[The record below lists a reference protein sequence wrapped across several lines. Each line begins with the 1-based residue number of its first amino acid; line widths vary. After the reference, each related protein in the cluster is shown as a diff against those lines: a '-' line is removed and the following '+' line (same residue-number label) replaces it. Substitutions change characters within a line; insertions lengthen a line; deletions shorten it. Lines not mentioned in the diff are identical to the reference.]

1 MPQPEHSRSS
11 RIEFVPFEVETALPD
26 LRRWLADPDVRRW
39 YDEGEPT
46 TANLRRRFAPDPG
59 VRACSILIDGCPAG
73 YIQVYWLRDH
83 PEYQRQVDVDPE
95 AVSIDLFIGEPDLRG
110 QGWGP
115 EILRACLDRLVFGE
129 MAAPLAMIAPDPA
142 NHRAVRSYG
151 KAGFRAVKTVHVVD
165 DEHPGN
171 TGDELVMLLTRDE
184 WQSRVAPG
192 AKKGNPAGSLHGES
206 LPARGQRSLRCRSSR
221 GGGRPGQPR
230 PE

>member
-26 LRRWLADPDVRRW
+26 LRRWLVDPDVRRW

-59 VRACSILIDGCPAG
+59 VRACSILIDRCPAG

-110 QGWGP
+110 QRRRNASESDESSWG
-115 EILRACLDRLVFGE
+115 EVSHGDRL
-129 MAAPLAMIAPDPA
+129 
-142 NHRAVRSYG
+142 RS
-151 KAGFRAVKTVHVVD
+151 AGT
-165 DEHPGN
+165 
-171 TGDELVMLLTRDE
+171 
-184 WQSRVAPG
+184 PG
-192 AKKGNPAGSLHGES
+192 ALPCDKALRHGSGCWLAGSTRH
-206 LPARGQRSLRCRSSR
+206 PRSRSVRMS
-221 GGGRPGQPR
+221 P
-230 PE
+230 